1 LRPAILVGCQH
12 ARASRPQDEQAVVQG
27 ARPGRLQAHA
37 GLYGR
42 GAAGSAR
49 LFGH

>member
-1 LRPAILVGCQH
+1 VRPAILGCQH

-37 GLYGR
+37 DLHGR